1 MEKPMSTIHGEILD
15 EFFKELKK
23 KNIENALN
31 TALCLLFTADPRH
44 IEHRCPRSMICT

>member
-1 MEKPMSTIHGEILD
+1 MSAIHGEILD
-15 EFFKELKK
+15 EFFKEVKKK

-31 TALCLLFTADPRH
+31 TALCLLFTVDQRH